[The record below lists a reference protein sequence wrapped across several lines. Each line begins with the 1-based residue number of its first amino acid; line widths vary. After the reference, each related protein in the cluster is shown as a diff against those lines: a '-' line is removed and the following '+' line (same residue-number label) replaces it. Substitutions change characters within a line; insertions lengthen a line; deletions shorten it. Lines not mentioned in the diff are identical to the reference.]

1 MLLNKKA
8 KTREQMVIN
17 IENDTKIGLEK
28 SGELIQ
34 AYCQVLKTFLVKP
47 AVDLNKSLNAD
58 LYIKENI

>member
-28 SGELIQ
+28 SGELI
-34 AYCQVLKTFLVKP
+34 
-47 AVDLNKSLNAD
+47 
-58 LYIKENI
+58 